1 MDRFELTYKV
11 KMKALELGFDGCGFA
26 KAEQLDEEAFR
37 LEEWLNQNMHGSM
50 SWMANH
56 FDKRVDPTKLVPGAK
71 SVISLIMSYRF
82 HENEL
87 HDRQTNNPKIAKYA
101 RGRDYH
107 KVLKKK
113 LKTLYQY
120 IEVLI
125 GDRDIQGRFF
135 TDSAPVMD
143 KAWAKRAGLG
153 WIGKNSNLL
162 NKETGSWFLIGEII
176 LDVPFV
182 YDTPVTDHC
191 GSCTACIDAC
201 PTQAIT
207 EPYRIDS
214 NRCIS
219 YLTIELKERMSAE
232 FENRLEG
239 WMFGCDICQDVCPW
253 NRNAAFGQEH
263 DLQPRKNVLN
273 PPLDNWST
281 INEDQFNAIFSGSPV
296 KRAGFRKFKEDAKIA
311 EHSINIE
318 NIDQRQD

>member
-1 MDRFELTYKV
+1 MDRFELTYKIR
-11 KMKALELGFDGCGFA
+11 KKALELGFDGCGFA

-50 SWMANH
+50 SWLANH
-56 FDKRVDPTKLVPGAK
+56 FDKRIDPTKLVPGAK
-71 SVISLIMSYRF
+71 SVISVIMSYRF
-82 HENEL
+82 QENEM
-87 HDRQTNNPKIAKYA
+87 HDRQTNKPKIAKYA

-113 LKTLYQY
+113 LKILYQY
-120 IEVLI
+120 IEELI

-143 KAWAKRAGLG
+143 KAWAQRSGLG

-162 NKETGSWFLIGEII
+162 NKKAGSWFLIGEII
-176 LDVPFV
+176 LDVPFI

-207 EPYRIDS
+207 EPYRINS

-219 YLTIELKERMSAE
+219 YLTIELKEKMSEE
-232 FENRLEG
+232 FENQLEG

-253 NRNAAFGQEH
+253 NRNAAFGKEV
-263 DLQPRKNVLN
+263 DLQPRELVLN
-273 PPLDNWST
+273 PPFDNWSA
-281 INEDQFNAIFSGSPV
+281 INEEQFDTIFSGSPV
-296 KRAGFRKFKEDAKIA
+296 KRAGYRKFKEDAKIA
-311 EHSINIE
+311 EHSLNA
-318 NIDQRQD
+318 DQRQD